1 MSHERTPVTIAS
13 PDDLDGAALEAF
25 IAARAPAYL
34 ATLGPEELAVRLGL
48 LARMGSKLHPTPVG
62 LCAFGRAPQLYH
74 PEWGVSVVRV
84 AGGELTDEL
93 VDKRDLEGNLPS
105 LVAATLSF
113 VAERAPDEHPT
124 EAVREALVNALVH
137 RDLRK
142 TARVALRIF
151 DDRLEVQSPGGLP
164 EGLGDL
170 EDAIE
175 TGGVSLPRNP
185 LLAATAR
192 ALGLSEQLGRG
203 LPLLRRA
210 ATVAGATR
218 ALVSTSATS
227 VLVVLPSRRRRST
240 TMALS

>member
-1 MSHERTPVTIAS
+1 M
-13 PDDLDGAALEAF
+13 
-25 IAARAPAYL
+25 
-34 ATLGPEELAVRLGL
+34 RLGL
-48 LARMGSKLHPTPVG
+48 LARMGSKLHPTAVG
-62 LCAFGRAPQLYH
+62 LLAFGRVPQLYH

-84 AGGELTDEL
+84 AGGELTDAL
-93 VDKRDLEGNLPS
+93 VDKRDLEGNLAA
-105 LVAATLSF
+105 LVASTLSF

-192 ALGLSEQLGRG
+192 ALGLAEQLGRG

-210 ATVAGATR
+210 ATLAQATR